1 MLYQLSYTP
10 RPECAP
16 SPIER
21 REQGGSRLAYRGAA
35 DMRGS
40 RMTAAVPSA
49 DPPQH
54 YLGGIA
60 LRLLAMASLSL
71 MFVLVKHIAKSGIHI
86 VESLFWRQV
95 VVLPLLAGWA
105 LTRGG
110 LSIFATRRIGVHAR
124 RAAMGLTGMALNFG
138 GMIFLPMAEATTI
151 NLSVPIICVFL
162 AAALLGERV
171 GPARWSAVILGFAGV
186 LVVLNPGTLLAEGF
200 AGDHGLGT
208 LIALAGAVMTA
219 LITIQVR
226 DLGRTESAMTIV
238 FWFSLIS
245 MIPLGL
251 ALPFVMTPHGA
262 AQWGLLIGL
271 GLLGAI
277 AQLSLT
283 GALRLAPV
291 SVVTPMD
298 YSALLWSIAC
308 GWWFFGTLPADTTWL
323 GAPLIVASGLFIA
336 WREHR
341 RHIERPKEVAA

>member
-1 MLYQLSYTP
+1 
-10 RPECAP
+10 
-16 SPIER
+16 
-21 REQGGSRLAYRGAA
+21 
-35 DMRGS
+35 
-40 RMTAAVPSA
+40 MTAVAAS

-60 LRLLAMASLSL
+60 LRLLAMLSLSV
-71 MFVLVKHIAKSGIHI
+71 MFVLVKYIDAAGIHL
-86 VESLFWRQV
+86 VESLFWRQAL
-95 VVLPLLAGWA
+95 VLPLLAIWA
-105 LTRGG
+105 LTHGG
-110 LSIFATRRIGVHAR
+110 LGLFKTQRIGIHAR
-124 RAAMGLTGMALNFG
+124 RAMMGLTGMALNFG

-171 GPARWSAVILGFAGV
+171 GWQRWGAVVIGFVGV
-186 LVVLNPGTLLAEGF
+186 LIVLNPTTLLMQGF
-200 AGDHGLGT
+200 EGDHGLGT
-208 LIALAGAVMTA
+208 LIALGGAVMTA

-245 MIPLGL
+245 MIPLGI
-251 ALPFVMTPHGA
+251 ALPFVFTPHSAGE
-262 AQWGLLIGL
+262 WGLLVGL
-271 GLLGAI
+271 GLLGAVV
-277 AQLSLT
+277 QLSLT

-298 YSALLWSIAC
+298 YSSLLWSIAC
-308 GWWFFGTLPADTTWL
+308 GWWFFGTLPADTTWI

-341 RHIERPKEVAA
+341 LHIERQKDIAA

>member
-1 MLYQLSYTP
+1 M
-10 RPECAP
+10 
-16 SPIER
+16 
-21 REQGGSRLAYRGAA
+21 RE
-35 DMRGS
+35 S
-40 RMTAAVPSA
+40 RMTAAASSSSA
-49 DPPQH
+49 PQH

-60 LRLLAMASLSL
+60 LRLLAMASLSF
-71 MFVLVKHIAKSGIHI
+71 MFVLVKYIAADGIHI
-86 VESLFWRQV
+86 VESLFWRQAM
-95 VVLPLLAGWA
+95 VLPLLVLWA
-105 LTRGG
+105 LTHGG
-110 LSIFATRRIGVHAR
+110 LGLFRTQRIGVHAR

-138 GMIFLPMAEATTI
+138 GMIYLPMAEATTI

-171 GPARWSAVILGFAGV
+171 GPARWSAVFVGFVGV
-186 LVVLNPGTLLAEGF
+186 LIVLNPTSLLTQGF

-208 LIALAGAVMTA
+208 LIALGGAVMTA

-226 DLGRTESAMTIV
+226 DLGRTESALTIV

-245 MIPLGL
+245 LIPLGI
-251 ALPFVMTPHGA
+251 ALPFVITPHGA
-262 AQWGLLIGL
+262 AEWGLLAGL
-271 GLLGAI
+271 GLLGAV

-298 YSALLWSIAC
+298 YSSLLWSIAC
-308 GWWFFGTLPADTTWL
+308 GWWFFGTLPADTTWA

-341 RHIERPKEVAA
+341 RHIERVKEVAT

>member
-1 MLYQLSYTP
+1 M
-10 RPECAP
+10 
-16 SPIER
+16 
-21 REQGGSRLAYRGAA
+21 
-35 DMRGS
+35 
-40 RMTAAVPSA
+40 MTAPAS

-60 LRLLAMASLSL
+60 LRLLAMLSLSV
-71 MFVLVKHIAKSGIHI
+71 MFVLVKYIDEAGIHI
-86 VESLFWRQV
+86 VESLFWRQAA
-95 VVLPLLAGWA
+95 VLPLLAIWA
-105 LTRGG
+105 LTHGG
-110 LSIFATRRIGVHAR
+110 FGMFATQRIGIHAR

-171 GPARWSAVILGFAGV
+171 RWQRWGAVIVGFIGVLIVLNPTTLLANGFAG
-186 LVVLNPGTLLAEGF
+186 E
-200 AGDHGLGT
+200 HGLGT
-208 LIALAGAVMTA
+208 LIALGGAMMTA

-226 DLGRTESAMTIV
+226 DLGRTESALTIV

-245 MIPLGL
+245 MVPLGL
-251 ALPFVMTPHGA
+251 ALPFVMVPHSAGE
-262 AQWGLLIGL
+262 WGLLVGL
-271 GLLGAI
+271 GLFGAV

-298 YSALLWSIAC
+298 YSSLLWSIAC
-308 GWWFFGTLPADTTWL
+308 GWWFFGTLPAETTWI

-341 RHIERPKEVAA
+341 LHIERQKDIAA

>member
-1 MLYQLSYTP
+1 
-10 RPECAP
+10 
-16 SPIER
+16 
-21 REQGGSRLAYRGAA
+21 
-35 DMRGS
+35 
-40 RMTAAVPSA
+40 MTAVAAS

-60 LRLLAMASLSL
+60 LRLLAMLSLSV
-71 MFVLVKHIAKSGIHI
+71 MFVLVKYIDAAGIHL
-86 VESLFWRQV
+86 VESLFWRQAL
-95 VVLPLLAGWA
+95 VLPLLAIWA
-105 LTRGG
+105 LTHGG
-110 LSIFATRRIGVHAR
+110 LGLFKTQRIGIHAR
-124 RAAMGLTGMALNFG
+124 RAMMGLTGMALNFG

-171 GPARWSAVILGFAGV
+171 GWQRWGAVVIGFVGV
-186 LVVLNPGTLLAEGF
+186 LIVLNPTTLLMQGF
-200 AGDHGLGT
+200 EGDHGLGT
-208 LIALAGAVMTA
+208 LIALGGAVMTA

-245 MIPLGL
+245 MIPLGI
-251 ALPFVMTPHGA
+251 ALPFVFTPHSAGE
-262 AQWGLLIGL
+262 WSLLVGL
-271 GLLGAI
+271 GLLGAVV
-277 AQLSLT
+277 QLSLT

-298 YSALLWSIAC
+298 YSSLLWSIVC
-308 GWWFFGTLPADTTWL
+308 GWWFFGTLPADTTWI

-341 RHIERPKEVAA
+341 LHIERQKDIAA

>member
-1 MLYQLSYTP
+1 MRGLPMT
-10 RPECAP
+10 A
-16 SPIER
+16 
-21 REQGGSRLAYRGAA
+21 RLA
-35 DMRGS
+35 S
-40 RMTAAVPSA
+40 

-60 LRLLAMASLSL
+60 LRLLAMLSLSL
-71 MFVLVKHIAKSGIHI
+71 MFVFVKYIAEAGIHI

-95 VVLPLLAGWA
+95 VVLPLLVLWGW
-105 LTRGG
+105 THGG
-110 LSIFATRRIGVHAR
+110 LGLFATKRIGVHAR

-162 AAALLGERV
+162 ASALLGERV
-171 GPARWSAVILGFAGV
+171 GIARWSAVVVGFVGV
-186 LVVLNPGTLLAEGF
+186 LVVLNPTTLLYEGF
-200 AGDHGLGT
+200 SGDHGLGT
-208 LIALAGAVMTA
+208 LIALGGAVMTA

-226 DLGRTESAMTIV
+226 DLGRTESALTIV
-238 FWFSLIS
+238 FWFSLLS
-245 MIPLGL
+245 LIPLGI

-262 AQWGLLIGL
+262 DEWELLIGL
-271 GLLGAI
+271 GLLGAV

-298 YSALLWSIAC
+298 YSSLLWSIVC
-308 GWWFFGTLPADTTWL
+308 GWWFFGTLPAETTWI
-323 GAPLIVASGLFIA
+323 GAPLIIASGLFIA

-341 RHIERPKEVAA
+341 LHIERMKDITA

>member
-1 MLYQLSYTP
+1 
-10 RPECAP
+10 
-16 SPIER
+16 
-21 REQGGSRLAYRGAA
+21 
-35 DMRGS
+35 
-40 RMTAAVPSA
+40 MTAARAS

-60 LRLLAMASLSL
+60 LRLLAMLSLSV
-71 MFVLVKHIAKSGIHI
+71 MFVLVKYIDAAGIHL
-86 VESLFWRQV
+86 VESLFWRQAL
-95 VVLPLLAGWA
+95 VLPLLAVWA
-105 LTRGG
+105 LAHGG
-110 LSIFATRRIGVHAR
+110 LSMFATKRIGIHAR
-124 RAAMGLTGMALNFG
+124 RAMMGLTGMALNFG

-171 GPARWSAVILGFAGV
+171 GWQRWGAVFIGFAGV
-186 LVVLNPGTLLAEGF
+186 LIVLNPTTLLMQGF
-200 AGDHGLGT
+200 EGDHGLGT
-208 LIALAGAVMTA
+208 LIALGGAVMTA

-245 MIPLGL
+245 MIPLGI
-251 ALPFVMTPHGA
+251 ALPFVMTPHSAGE
-262 AQWGLLIGL
+262 WGLLVGL
-271 GLLGAI
+271 GLLGAVV
-277 AQLSLT
+277 QLSLT

-298 YSALLWSIAC
+298 YSSLLWSIAC
-308 GWWFFGTLPADTTWL
+308 GWWFFGTLPADTTWI

-341 RHIERPKEVAA
+341 LHIERQKDIAA